1 MTATEIDRLSRI
13 LTDMRIDS
21 AAQFAILNERLSVVP
36 GLVLRV
42 DALEKR
48 SDQSGRFT
56 WSDVLKVVTAVGVLV
71 GIGATFAGAAS

>member
-42 DALEKR
+42 DSLEK
-48 SDQSGRFT
+48 QCAQAGRFT
-56 WSDVLKVVTAVGVLV
+56 WGDVLKVVTGVGILV
-71 GIGATFAGAAS
+71 GICATLAGAAT